1 MFDSQLRELASRA
14 PSIGEHT
21 DEILSDVLGLGE
33 REIRPGS
40 VTVAWVAQWRDQFLE
55 FSQELWLRSTRSR
68 E

>member
-1 MFDSQLRELASRA
+1 MFDSQLREPASRA
-14 PSIGEHT
+14 PSIGEQT
-21 DEILSDVLGLGE
+21 DEILWDVPGLGE

-40 VTVAWVAQWRDQFLE
+40 VTVARVSQWRDQFLE